1 VNELLVEV
9 VEALG
14 LEQRLQLWHSQDVKP
29 PGRRIPD
36 FIVLRKK
43 VAANAEKEQKATAV
57 AAALASSSSVV
68 GVVGSSEESSSHQTV
83 GEKETEERKDVAA
96 PPAAAAAAAVATTG
110 GGNVADES
118 MKVGAVDGG
127 RRFSP
132 RLAKRIKGAQSQ
144 PQSPPPS
151 PSSSSPLLSKEL
163 RGTLPTENVLLL
175 GETKNDLPVRP

>member
-1 VNELLVEV
+1 VEFLRRSSERWRCRGTAKENERNTAQPPVNTLLVEV
-9 VEALG
+9 VKALG
-14 LEQRLQLWHSQDVKP
+14 LEQKLELWHSQDVNP
-29 PGRRIPD
+29 SGSRIPD
-36 FIVLRKK
+36 FIVLRRK
-43 VAANAEKEQKATAV
+43 VAANAEKEQKATA
-57 AAALASSSSVV
+57 AS
-68 GVVGSSEESSSHQTV
+68 
-83 GEKETEERKDVAA
+83 
-96 PPAAAAAAAVATTG
+96 AAAVATTG